1 MVINLNG
8 VYGGRGAT
16 PVRAS
21 TVLRRQAQGAIQA
34 QHPGVIKRI
43 ERVLRWMHRGYV
55 QANAGDLASAVA
67 YSALIALI
75 PTLLLTLS
83 VAGLFF
89 RIDTHLQGD
98 DLHELLGAAEQRG
111 RRCDSDR
118 ADGTSHEQLARRV
131 SAWHGSPG
139 PVPALSAVFRGA

>member
-16 PVRAS
+16 PVPAS
-21 TVLRRQAQGAIQA
+21 TVLRRQAQGAIRG

-75 PTLLLTLS
+75 PTLSPAMRTLPRPAVWRS
-83 VAGLFF
+83 VAP
-89 RIDTHLQGD
+89 RVAV
-98 DLHELLGAAEQRG
+98 AA
-111 RRCDSDR
+111 
-118 ADGTSHEQLARRV
+118 
-131 SAWHGSPG
+131 
-139 PVPALSAVFRGA
+139 